1 MLGTI
6 FLIQI
11 NMPFLDEG
19 NRGHT
24 KYMKIKK
31 LLLQKQLIACLLIIA
46 TLTSCKKEKNLGP
59 GNGSPLTIGLYEY
72 FSGANK
78 RIFLPVTQIGTKPVS
93 YYEIFD
99 TGSSGMT
106 IDATGILPASMI
118 TTSGIQVTG
127 DSVVVNGIT
136 VTSKTGVVSFGDAT
150 GTTKEYG
157 NLAYASIKIGNT
169 AGSYTFK
176 RVPIF
181 LYYKIVNSDGKQL
194 SAHSADVF
202 GVGPG
207 ESHANSEITSPLR
220 YFDTGTN
227 LTSGF
232 KLATLNASSF
242 SSTGTY
248 VAGLLTIGLTGSDLS
263 SSGFIMHTLTRY
275 SIGGYSPNIPGTIS
289 YSGKTISAQFLFD
302 TGTPSVTII
311 EDKLAINALG
321 KLPANTQV
329 TITTNKGFTYTYTTS
344 NTGNLTEI
352 QNPNNTADYRTI
364 LSIDFFFKNE
374 YLTDYSNHQ
383 IGLKNN

>member
-1 MLGTI
+1 
-6 FLIQI
+6 
-11 NMPFLDEG
+11 
-19 NRGHT
+19 
-24 KYMKIKK
+24 MKLKQ
-31 LLLQKQLIACLLIIA
+31 LLLKKQPIACLIIIII
-46 TLTSCKKEKNLGP
+46 LNSCKKEKTATTVSI
-59 GNGSPLTIGLYEY
+59 SPVTIGLYEY
-72 FSGANK
+72 ASGENK
-78 RIFLPVTQIGTKPVS
+78 RIFIPVTQIGTQAVT

-118 TTSGIQVTG
+118 STSGIQVTG

-136 VTSKTGVVSFGDAT
+136 VTSKTGTVSYGDAT
-150 GTTKEYG
+150 GITKEYG

-169 AGSYTFK
+169 SGNYTFK

-181 LYYKIVNSDGKQL
+181 LYYKIIDSDGKQL

-207 ESHANSEITSPLR
+207 ESYANSAVTSPLR
-220 YFDTGTN
+220 YFDTGTA

-242 SSTGTY
+242 STSGTY
-248 VAGLLTIGLTGSDLS
+248 VSGLLTMGLTTSDLS
-263 SSGFIMHTLTRY
+263 SSNFIMHPLTY
-275 SIGGYSPNIPGTIS
+275 SSSGGYSPNIPGTVT

-302 TGTPSVTII
+302 TGTPSVTVI
-311 EDKLAINALG
+311 EDKLATNALG
-321 KLPANTQV
+321 QLPANSEV
-329 TITTNKGFTYTYTTS
+329 TITTSKGFTYTYTTS
-344 NTGNLTEI
+344 STGNLTEI

-364 LSIDFFFKNE
+364 LSIDFFIKNE
-374 YLTDYSNHQ
+374 YLTDYTNHQ